1 MIAIILDKSK
11 SSDFLGQKGL
21 LRPSTIV
28 WMQEKALVPIRG
40 WEHPLKNRDC
50 ESNGPF
56 HWYEDSQNTKC
67 EFSHIFQMVFSK
79 NMSLTFPILQS
90 RLKVLLFEWLL
101 GIASKITPKAPVEG
115 SRRIRSNRNCSL
127 LVPFAAQVIHNALA
141 NALISDNVDLDW
153 WLPWWQQGKGR
164 WGWRRQAGDVILLTT
179 EPSDL
184 FTTVRSHGSLG
195 SHALLN
201 DSYLCTWRD
210 VLLSLAFRT
219 IADHIQQICHCHWF
233 RIFYI
238 IKMSSDICLSLV
250 WTLFASTF

>member
-21 LRPSTIV
+21 LSPSTIV

-67 EFSHIFQMVFSK
+67 EFLQIFQMVFSK
-79 NMSLTFPILQS
+79 RMSLTFSKLQS
-90 RLKVLLFEWLL
+90 RLKVLLFEWRL

-210 VLLSLAFRT
+210 VLLSLGFRT
-219 IADHIQQICHCHWF
+219 IADHIQQICFCLPLISC
-233 RIFYI
+233 IF

>member
-1 MIAIILDKSK
+1 M
-11 SSDFLGQKGL
+11 
-21 LRPSTIV
+21 
-28 WMQEKALVPIRG
+28 
-40 WEHPLKNRDC
+40 
-50 ESNGPF
+50 
-56 HWYEDSQNTKC
+56 
-67 EFSHIFQMVFSK
+67 
-79 NMSLTFPILQS
+79 
-90 RLKVLLFEWLL
+90 LFEWRL

-184 FTTVRSHGSLG
+184 FTTVLSHGSLG

-201 DSYLCTWRD
+201 DSYLCTWRG
-210 VLLSLAFRT
+210 VFLGFPTICRPYSVNLSLPL
-219 IADHIQQICHCHWF
+219 ISYIS
-233 RIFYI
+233 FYQDVI
-238 IKMSSDICLSLV
+238 RHLPQPGV
-250 WTLFASTF
+250 NSTFKHQAPSILLKLNMYARGKYFVLIHTS